1 MTLGSLWNCYKDK
14 TKYVD
19 DNALEGKSFKYKTQI
34 IGKTPE
40 KPPWHGNLG
49 DVDWLAQPPVPTS
62 DVEVTILLNIIVV
75 FGDQLIYLWLTVK
88 LSLI

>member
-19 DNALEGKSFKYKTQI
+19 DNASEGKSFKYKTQI

-40 KPPWHGNLG
+40 KPP
-49 DVDWLAQPPVPTS
+49 
-62 DVEVTILLNIIVV
+62 
-75 FGDQLIYLWLTVK
+75 
-88 LSLI
+88 